1 MIAHLDD
8 LCIYHWLFVSISFSI
23 IPTER
28 RVHSNPLVGCS
39 LQCLSGSEFC
49 TFRCKLRL
57 CELAVEVR
65 RLCNGAARCKSLL
78 LLSAVRALDLDL
90 AAGLRYGAPPTTN
103 NTIKTPPVR
112 LSLISAPFLRCGGTD
127 TVWDEFSTPRPNLTS
142 ITMFPLNYF
151 HIQMSTLSR

>member
-1 MIAHLDD
+1 MIFVY
-8 LCIYHWLFVSISFSI
+8 IYHWLFVLISFSI

-28 RVHSNPLVGCS
+28 RVHSNPLVGRS
-39 LQCLSGSEFC
+39 LECLRGSEFC

-112 LSLISAPFLRCGGTD
+112 LSLISAPFFAVWCGRQNVGWIHYNVPAQLFPHSNVD
-127 TVWDEFSTPRPNLTS
+127 TFTIVQSSQQCPE
-142 ITMFPLNYF
+142 
-151 HIQMSTLSR
+151 

>member
-1 MIAHLDD
+1 ML
-8 LCIYHWLFVSISFSI
+8 ISFSI

-39 LQCLSGSEFC
+39 LECLRGSEFC

-112 LSLISAPFLRCGGTD
+112 LSLISAPLFCGV
-127 TVWDEFSTPRPNLTS
+127 VWETKCGMNSLQCSRSTISTFKCRHFHDSTKQP
-142 ITMFPLNYF
+142 TM
-151 HIQMSTLSR
+151 SRIV

>member
-1 MIAHLDD
+1 MI
-8 LCIYHWLFVSISFSI
+8 FVSIIVDQFQH
-23 IPTER
+23 
-28 RVHSNPLVGCS
+28 HSKEKGTAMHYLAQLVVGCS
-39 LQCLSGSEFC
+39 LECLRGSEFC

-112 LSLISAPFLRCGGTD
+112 LSRISAPFFA
-127 TVWDEFSTPRPNLTS
+127 VWCDSHN
-142 ITMFPLNYF
+142 MG
-151 HIQMSTLSR
+151 